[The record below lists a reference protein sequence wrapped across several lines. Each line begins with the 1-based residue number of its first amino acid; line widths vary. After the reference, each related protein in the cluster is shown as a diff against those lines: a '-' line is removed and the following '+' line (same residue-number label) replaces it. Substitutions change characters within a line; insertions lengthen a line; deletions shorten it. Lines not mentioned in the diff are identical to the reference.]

1 VEFEGAFKG
10 GCNEILYMKG
20 VCSFKSNNSNRFHVL
35 EHFCG
40 EESEGSEELEDVFY
54 QAASHVYFG
63 DFLAIAK
70 T

>member
-1 VEFEGAFKG
+1 
-10 GCNEILYMKG
+10 MKG
-20 VCSFKSNNSNRFHVL
+20 VCSFKLNSSNRFHVL

-40 EESEGSEELEDVFY
+40 EESEGSKELEDVFY